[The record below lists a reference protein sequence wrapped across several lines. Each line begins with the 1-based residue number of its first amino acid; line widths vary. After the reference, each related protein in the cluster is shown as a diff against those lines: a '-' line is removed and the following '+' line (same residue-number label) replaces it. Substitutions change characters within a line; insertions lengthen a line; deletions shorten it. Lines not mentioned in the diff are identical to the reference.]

1 MLRNHRSLQ
10 REWCA
15 KMGIPERDGL
25 GRHRYARGDGLLTEG
40 PHGDRA
46 LPATSQDAAVLLL
59 SFIAADSWRDVPKAV
74 REYGSLTLIEVQCHD
89 WIEKRDI
96 NPDTL
101 QFPYHLHF
109 SPGKTL
115 LNSLAEMLEFCRSQS
130 IFRLE
135 DLRLD
140 RSETYPIGYL
150 VIGVY
155 VNTPAGDDRR
165 WHYTLRFGPTDPKES
180 TDVIEVSYRLMG
192 PALNTMAD
200 LLAPNVAAANR
211 ARMQAKHETGPSAL
225 TDEPIPLDD
234 DDPLQAA
241 KPTTNSSDNL
251 PRAARP
257 ATTDTHPEASDKE
270 KKSQVGFKSCGRSS
284 GGSSLP
290 PTELYDDRNLN
301 DRPDRPSPCA
311 A

>member
-1 MLRNHRSLQ
+1 
-10 REWCA
+10 
-15 KMGIPERDGL
+15 MGIPERDGL

-59 SFIAADSWRDVPKAV
+59 SFIAADSWRDVPRAV
-74 REYGSLTLIEVQCHD
+74 REYGSLTLKKVECHD
-89 WIEKRDI
+89 WIENRDI
-96 NPDTL
+96 SPETL
-101 QFPYHLHF
+101 QFPYYLRF
-109 SPGKTL
+109 SLGKTL
-115 LNSLAEMLEFCRSQS
+115 LNSLAEMLEFCRSQG

-135 DLRLD
+135 VLRLD
-140 RSETYPIGYL
+140 RSETYPIGHL
-150 VIGVY
+150 AIGVY
-155 VNTPAGDDRR
+155 VNTPAGEDRR
-165 WHYTLRFGPTDPKES
+165 WYYTLRFEPTNSKKS
-180 TDVIEVSYRLMG
+180 ADVIEVSYRLVG

-211 ARMQAKHETGPSAL
+211 ARMQAEHETGPSAL

-234 DDPLQAA
+234 LPQAA
-241 KPTTNSSDNL
+241 KPTTNPSDNL

-257 ATTDTHPEASDKE
+257 ATTSADLEANGKE
-270 KKSQVGFKSCGRSS
+270 KESQVSFESYGRSS

-290 PTELYDDRNLN
+290 LTESYDDRF
-301 DRPDRPSPCA
+301 DQPDRPSPCA